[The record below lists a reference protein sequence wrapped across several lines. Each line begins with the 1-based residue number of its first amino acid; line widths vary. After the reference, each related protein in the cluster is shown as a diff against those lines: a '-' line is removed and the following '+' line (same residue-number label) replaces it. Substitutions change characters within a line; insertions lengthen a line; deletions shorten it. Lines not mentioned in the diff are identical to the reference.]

1 MFLALSKPFFIQG
14 PYSNLLIILSL
25 PLFQKNLFPDNVN
38 QFRPTSLCNVIYKV
52 ISKILVN
59 RLKPLMDQLVTPYQN
74 AFIKG
79 RNISDNILI
88 THEIFDILGKKKG
101 RKYGYGALKIDM
113 SKAYDRID

>member
-59 RLKPLMDQLVTPYQN
+59 RLKPLMDQLALLTKMPLSKEGI
-74 AFIKG
+74 F
-79 RNISDNILI
+79 RI
-88 THEIFDILGKKKG
+88 TSSLPMKFLVFSV
-101 RKYGYGALKIDM
+101 RKREGSMVMGF
-113 SKAYDRID
+113 